1 MWSESESQR
10 PLGEAAL
17 ITRYDYSRGNV
28 CVCVVVVWVRFVWES
43 WLTDFSGN
51 VRLHA
56 CHVASVRESLLK
68 NSGTVTSAKAAQSTK
83 ITPAFIARHPAGFL
97 LDLFFFVFFF
107 FISCAD
113 NNNNRKKRAL
123 SARCFHYH
131 CSWRAAGCV
140 FHGGCHCFSLSDN
153 YFCAGILPPP
163 DIVFPA
169 IVFFYQAG

>member
-28 CVCVVVVWVRFVWES
+28 CVCVVVVWVRFVWEL

-97 LDLFFFVFFF
+97 LDLFCFFF
-107 FISCAD
+107 SFLYPVLTTTTTE
-113 NNNNRKKRAL
+113 KKEPFLLAVSTIIVL
-123 SARCFHYH
+123 GGLQA
-131 CSWRAAGCV
+131 V
-140 FHGGCHCFSLSDN
+140 FSTVDV
-153 YFCAGILPPP
+153 
-163 DIVFPA
+163 IVFRCL
-169 IVFFYQAG
+169 IIIFVLVFCLLLI

>member
-1 MWSESESQR
+1 M
-10 PLGEAAL
+10 
-17 ITRYDYSRGNV
+17 

-97 LDLFFFVFFF
+97 LDLFFFFFSFLYPVLTTTTTEKKEPFLLAVSTIIVLGGLQAVF
-107 FISCAD
+107 STVD
-113 NNNNRKKRAL
+113 
-123 SARCFHYH
+123 
-131 CSWRAAGCV
+131 V
-140 FHGGCHCFSLSDN
+140 
-153 YFCAGILPPP
+153 
-163 DIVFPA
+163 IVFRCL
-169 IVFFYQAG
+169 IIIFVLVFCLLLI

>member
-97 LDLFFFVFFF
+97 LDLFFVFFF
-107 FISCAD
+107 SFLYPVLTTTTTE
-113 NNNNRKKRAL
+113 KKEPFLLAVSTIIVL
-123 SARCFHYH
+123 GGLQA
-131 CSWRAAGCV
+131 V
-140 FHGGCHCFSLSDN
+140 FSTVDV
-153 YFCAGILPPP
+153 
-163 DIVFPA
+163 IVFRCL
-169 IVFFYQAG
+169 IIIFVLVFCLLLI